1 VAGAAG
7 AALLVAIMAGR
18 TETLTQAGLPEL
30 VALNGGIQTAFGVAA
45 VISIASLVLAFFI
58 RNTKP
63 PTDEESTEHQAAA
76 DEEPFS
82 EEPAATRS

>member
-1 VAGAAG
+1 
-7 AALLVAIMAGR
+7 
-18 TETLTQAGLPEL
+18 
-30 VALNGGIQTAFGVAA
+30 

-63 PTDEESTEHQAAA
+63 PTDEQSTEYEAATG
-76 DEEPFS
+76 EEPSS